1 MTDKLEGISAD
12 AVSWDFR
19 ADEPTPPTVRNIG
32 SQLQLF
38 FDEWLIEE
46 ISGAEMRLHHPQ
58 PREVALNLDRPWEGP
73 ASGVNIVVME
83 DDGRYRMWYVGF
95 TEGGARNTAYAES
108 EDGIHWERPE
118 LGIVE
123 FAGSKNNNLVLQ
135 NATGWNL
142 GAFKDG
148 NPDPAY
154 ADAYKA
160 VARGHELVDGRSTL
174 RGLTSPDGLRWTVLD
189 KDPIIFAPDE
199 PHPAF
204 DSPISSFWD
213 AVRGHYVAYVRGV
226 VPPGLRSIRRTV
238 STDFRTWSVP
248 EYIDL
253 GDSPTE
259 QLYMSACTP
268 YFRAPHVYLMFPN
281 RYVRERTPV
290 DGAARPGIA
299 ETVFMASR
307 DGVHFSRRFMEA
319 FIRPGPDTSN
329 WYKHN
334 MMAGVGVHP
343 TGPAE
348 ISLYYVENHG
358 HPSVHI
364 RRASLRTD
372 GFVSVGSG
380 YGGGELLT
388 RPVTFTGNE
397 LVVNYATSVAGTL
410 RLELQDREGRVVDG
424 YGLADCDEIYGD
436 EIGRVVKWRG
446 GSDVGALAG
455 QPVRVRFAMTKEV
468 DVYSMQFR

>member
-1 MTDKLEGISAD
+1 
-12 AVSWDFR
+12 
-19 ADEPTPPTVRNIG
+19 
-32 SQLQLF
+32 
-38 FDEWLIEE
+38 
-46 ISGAEMRLHHPQ
+46 
-58 PREVALNLDRPWEGP
+58 
-73 ASGVNIVVME
+73 
-83 DDGRYRMWYVGF
+83 
-95 TEGGARNTAYAES
+95 
-108 EDGIHWERPE
+108 
-118 LGIVE
+118 
-123 FAGSKNNNLVLQ
+123 
-135 NATGWNL
+135 
-142 GAFKDG
+142 
-148 NPDPAY
+148 
-154 ADAYKA
+154 
-160 VARGHELVDGRSTL
+160 
-174 RGLTSPDGLRWTVLD
+174 
-189 KDPIIFAPDE
+189 
-199 PHPAF
+199 
-204 DSPISSFWD
+204 
-213 AVRGHYVAYVRGV
+213 
-226 VPPGLRSIRRTV
+226 
-238 STDFRTWSVP
+238 
-248 EYIDL
+248 
-253 GDSPTE
+253 
-259 QLYMSACTP
+259 
-268 YFRAPHVYLMFPN
+268 
-281 RYVRERTPV
+281 
-290 DGAARPGIA
+290 
-299 ETVFMASR
+299 
-307 DGVHFSRRFMEA
+307 MEA

-358 HPSVHI
+358 HPSVRI